1 MDGYKEMQQQKK
13 ELKLLEKE
21 AICSYSVLYLRGLDE
36 HPKRL
41 FNIKMLVFD
50 DRLLFKDDLGKQ
62 RFNLTI
68 PYTNIFDIH
77 SEKRKVG
84 SITGLI
90 SLGAGGGR
98 RDFETENNFIIRYE
112 DYQNQEQKIRFE
124 MVTGIT
130 IFGQAQK
137 VEEFLSRIE
146 NFQSKFVNFTEAA
159 KKEETDTA
167 TQIEKLASLYKKGIL
182 TKEEFEQKK
191 KELLARM

>member
-1 MDGYKEMQQQKK
+1 MDGYKEMQQQMK

-36 HPKRL
+36 HLKHL
-41 FNIKMLVFD
+41 LNIKMLVFD
-50 DRLLFKDDLGKQ
+50 ERLIFKDALGKQ
-62 RFNLTI
+62 RLDLTI
-68 PYTNIFDIH
+68 PYINVFDIW

-84 SITGLI
+84 SIAGLI

-98 RDFETENNFIIRYE
+98 RDFETENNFIIHYK
-112 DYQNQEQKIRFE
+112 DSQNQEKKIRFE

-137 VEEFLSRIE
+137 VDEFFSEIE
-146 NFQSKFVNFTEAA
+146 SFRSKFASFTETA
-159 KKEETDTA
+159 KTDETDIA
-167 TQIEKLASLYKKGIL
+167 SQIEKLASLNKKGII